1 MYREKYIISDEK
13 WMVHK
18 MKLWSRPR
26 GEAGHEKKKDTA
38 KTGMNKKLI
47 ISVSAAA
54 AVIIA
59 AVVAL
64 SIYVFSYDKA
74 FAGVTVGGQ
83 PVAGMT
89 QAEIEEIMKTRG
101 TEEYGAV
108 EFDIKVDDNVT
119 HVTANDLKAERDAS
133 AAAQAAM
140 NVGREGSLPARLWAV
155 FASLIAKRDVPLSA
169 MLDDEAINAVIAKVS
184 EQNNVAPVDAAYKV
198 DGAKMTVTPPVDGL
212 EVDAEA
218 LREQILDRFNTEQY
232 DDIVMS
238 TQVAEAKRL
247 DMDAVYAEVH
257 KEVADATMTDEGENH
272 KIVPHVV
279 GVDFDLAAAKAKL
292 EANPDASFEVE
303 LKITNPKVTTIML
316 ESKLFKDTLSECT
329 TYFSPKKVAR
339 THNVNLAAKLINGK
353 VLNPGE
359 TFSYNETVGPRT
371 KARGFKEAAI
381 FSKGEIVDG
390 LGGGICQVS
399 STLYMAAMK
408 ADMKTVSRKN
418 HSFYVDYAPKGQDAT
433 VVYGSIDYKFEN
445 TSEYPVKVVA
455 YQKNNYIT
463 VKIMGTRTAKKTV
476 KITSKVLST
485 TPFTEKIINDS
496 TLKPGERVIEQK
508 GQEGITMD
516 VYRSVYDANGK
527 LITSY
532 KENRTKYVPLTQIVR
547 VGSAAAS
554 TTAPATSVPAEQTP
568 TTTAPE
574 KSQPT
579 QEQTPAV
586 TPDTPA
592 VDETPEAPPAS
603 EPAENNPTTETQPEQ
618 SADATQNDV
627 PAEAED
633 NASKET
639 AE

>member
-1 MYREKYIISDEK
+1 
-13 WMVHK
+13 

-26 GEAGHEKKKDTA
+26 GNGGHEKKKDESKA
-38 KTGMNKKLI
+38 GMNKKLV

-54 AVIIA
+54 VVIIAVIIA
-59 AVVAL
+59 L
-64 SIYVFSYDKA
+64 SVYAFSYDKA

-83 PVAGMT
+83 PVSGMT
-89 QAEIEEIMKTRG
+89 QAEIEELMKARG

-108 EFDIKVDDNVT
+108 EFDIKVDDNLT
-119 HVTANDLKAERDAS
+119 HVTATDLKAERNAA

-140 NVGREGSLPARLWAV
+140 NVGREGSIPARMWTV
-155 FASLIAKRDVPLSA
+155 FASLLAKRDVPLSA
-169 MLDDEAINAVIAKVS
+169 MLDEDAINAVIAKV
-184 EQNNVAPVDAAYKV
+184 EAQNNVAPVDATYKI
-198 DGAKMTVTPPVDGL
+198 DGAKMTITPPVDGL
-212 EVDAEA
+212 AVDDKA
-218 LREQILDRFNTEQY
+218 LREQILERFDTEKY

-238 TQVAEAKRL
+238 TQVAQAKRL

-257 KEVADATMTDEGENH
+257 KEVADATMTAEGENH

-292 EANPDASFEVE
+292 EANPDAKFEVD

-316 ESKLFKDTLSECT
+316 ESKLFKDVLSEST
-329 TYFSPKKVAR
+329 SYFSPKKVAR
-339 THNVNLAAKLINGK
+339 THNVSLAANLINGK

-371 KARGFKEAAI
+371 RARGFKEAAI

-433 VVYGSIDYKFEN
+433 VVYGSIDYKFQN
-445 TSEYPVKVVA
+445 TSEYPIKVVA
-455 YQKNNYIT
+455 FQKNNYIT
-463 VKIMGTRTAKKTV
+463 VRIMGTRTAKKTV

-485 TPFTEKIINDS
+485 TPFTEKIINDN

-547 VGSAAAS
+547 VGPAAS
-554 TTAPATSVPAEQTP
+554 GAVAPAPSVPAQ
-568 TTTAPE
+568 TTTPAPE
-574 KSQPT
+574 VSQPAP
-579 QEQTPAV
+579 EQTPAV
-586 TPDTPA
+586 APDAPA
-592 VDETPEAPPAS
+592 VEPTPEAPPAS
-603 EPAENNPTTETQPEQ
+603 EPADNDSPAEPAPEQ
-618 SADATQNDV
+618 SADETQNDA

-633 NASKET
+633 NASEET

>member
-1 MYREKYIISDEK
+1 
-13 WMVHK
+13 MVQK
-18 MKLWSRPR
+18 MKLWSRLR
-26 GEAGHEKKKDTA
+26 GTAGHEKKKDKA
-38 KTGMNKKLI
+38 KAGMNKKLV
-47 ISVSAAA
+47 ISLLAIA
-54 AVIIA
+54 AVIIV
-59 AVVAL
+59 AVIAL
-64 SIYVFSYDKA
+64 SVYAFSYDRA

-83 PVAGMT
+83 PVSGMT
-89 QAEIEEIMKTRG
+89 QAEIEDLMHARG
-101 TEEYGAV
+101 TEEYGTV
-108 EFDIKVDDNVT
+108 EFDIKVDNNIT
-119 HVTANDLKAERDAS
+119 HVTANDLKAERDAT

-140 NVGREGSLPARLWAV
+140 NVGREGSIPARMWAV
-155 FASLIAKRDVPLSA
+155 FASLVAKHDIPLSA
-169 MLDDEAINAVIAKVS
+169 MLDKDAINAVIAKV
-184 EQNNVAPVDAAYKV
+184 EQQNNVAPVDAAYKV
-198 DGAKMTVTPPVDGL
+198 DGAKMTVTPAVDGL
-212 EVDAEA
+212 KVDADA
-218 LREQILDRFNTEQY
+218 LREQILDRFNTEKY

-238 TQVAEAKRL
+238 TQLAEAKRL
-247 DMDAVYAEVH
+247 DMDAIYSQVH
-257 KEVADATMTDEGENH
+257 KDVADATMTAEGENH

-292 EANPDASFEVE
+292 EANPDAGFEVA

-316 ESKLFKDTLSECT
+316 ESKLFKDVLSEST
-329 TYFSPKKVAR
+329 SYFSPKKVAR

-371 KARGFKEAAI
+371 RARGFKEAAI

-445 TSEYPVKVVA
+445 TSEYPIKVVA
-455 YQKNNYIT
+455 FQKNNYIT
-463 VKIMGTRTAKKTV
+463 VRIMGTRTAKKTV

-485 TPFTEKIINDS
+485 TPFTEKIINDN
-496 TLKPGERVIEQK
+496 TLKPGQRVIEQK

-547 VGSAAAS
+547 VGPAAAGS
-554 TTAPATSVPAEQTP
+554 VAPAPSVPAQPTTPAPAPEQTP
-568 TTTAPE
+568 T
-574 KSQPT
+574 
-579 QEQTPAV
+579 V
-586 TPDTPA
+586 TPDAPS
-592 VDETPEAPPAS
+592 VEPTPEAPPTS
-603 EPAENNPTTETQPEQ
+603 EPAENDSPAEPAPEQ
-618 SADATQNDV
+618 SADATQNDA

-633 NASKET
+633 NASEET